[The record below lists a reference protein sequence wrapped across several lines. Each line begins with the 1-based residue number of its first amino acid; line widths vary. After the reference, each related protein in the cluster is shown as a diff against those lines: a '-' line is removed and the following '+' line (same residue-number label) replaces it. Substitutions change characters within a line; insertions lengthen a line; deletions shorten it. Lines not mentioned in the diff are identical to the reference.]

1 MFMFMPDELFVTE
14 PNNSHCNSL
23 MVLDE
28 PDFKCLP
35 FLLLLL
41 RDTEEK
47 APPHAFLGQISQ
59 SRDVQTESLCTFLCL
74 LDNNTW

>member
-1 MFMFMPDELFVTE
+1 MFMPDELFVTE

-28 PDFKCLP
+28 PDFRSLP

>member
-1 MFMFMPDELFVTE
+1 MFMPDELFVIE

-23 MVLDE
+23 VVLAK
-28 PDFKCLP
+28 PDFRCLP

-47 APPHAFLGQISQ
+47 ALPRAFLGHISQ
-59 SRDVQTESLCTFLCL
+59 SRDVQTESLCVFLCL
-74 LDNNTW
+74 LDSNTW